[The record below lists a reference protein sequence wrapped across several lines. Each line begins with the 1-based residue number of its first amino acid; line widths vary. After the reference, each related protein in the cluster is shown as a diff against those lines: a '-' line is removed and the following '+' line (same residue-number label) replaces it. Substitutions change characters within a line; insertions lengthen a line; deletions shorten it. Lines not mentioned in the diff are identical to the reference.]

1 MSGVYKWKEGAR
13 FRADADKVAQELL
26 SLREQTADAA
36 LEFAENPET
45 ELHKC
50 ATWDDSKAAH
60 LYRLDQMRMVI
71 RSVVKIDEAQDRE
84 PIEYRAFEYVIVTP
98 ENEKPVRQFA
108 ETKSVLADPEL
119 RKHVLAEIRT
129 AIAELSTKAKTYRYL
144 AEQELDT
151 AQKHLDMA
159 REAVTA

>member
-1 MSGVYKWKEGAR
+1 MGVYKWKEGAR
-13 FRADADKVAQELL
+13 FSADAEKVATELL
-26 SLREQTADAA
+26 SLREQTAEVA
-36 LEFAENPET
+36 LEFAENPDT

-60 LYRLDQMRMVI
+60 LYRLDEMRRVI
-71 RSVVKIDEAQDRE
+71 RSIVTVDDSPGRE

-98 ENEKPVRQFA
+98 EEEKPVRQFA

-119 RKHVLAEIRT
+119 KKHVLAEIDT
-129 AIAELSTKAKTYRYL
+129 AIAELSTKAKMYRYL

-151 AQKHLDMA
+151 AQMHLDLA